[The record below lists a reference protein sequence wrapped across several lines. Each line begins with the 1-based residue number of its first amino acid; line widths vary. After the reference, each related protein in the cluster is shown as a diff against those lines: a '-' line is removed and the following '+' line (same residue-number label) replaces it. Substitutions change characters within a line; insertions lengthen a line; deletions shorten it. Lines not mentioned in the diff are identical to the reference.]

1 MSSSEKI
8 DKRSKSVKFLDN
20 KKMLI
25 GKFGKIWQFNCIIL
39 TKKEL

>member
-20 KKMLI
+20 KKMLMANVVKYGNLI
-25 GKFGKIWQFNCIIL
+25 V
-39 TKKEL
+39 